1 LFSRGSYLYAAMTNL
16 QERSQFELEEPTPSM
31 NTSTFELSAT
41 LKSQD
46 DDDTELLSSFA
57 SMMVSSI
64 ETLGESTWNNSS
76 TQNLSILIHQTKT
89 KEDVQYQLLRNAH
102 ECFGY
107 LQFPVCV
114 SCIQDVP
121 TELSVVSGKLILY
134 VQAAWSNSAAEL
146 TDVFL
151 HPLILEAIETLF
163 IPVAIIPNRV
173 EGQQA
178 LQLNVALVGF
188 MDSSH
193 KNLIE
198 PICCKEL
205 SIRPILETAMSYV
218 LKKNEQPI
226 PTFLADM
233 MLSYSSD
240 NKGFER
246 RAWFGFHDK
255 VPASDEFC
263 SIVGIQHWQFGGFAS
278 QADDPVVEIMYNY
291 KETCYSSL
299 LRQVLT
305 LLTSRQIVVYCQ
317 SNDER
322 MAARVEINK
331 LSGLGKYDRQIA
343 IVQVSKSIVFEPRI
357 DNNCFTGIRQ
367 TPLRYVPMTEYQASK
382 SNQLIVDGQYEKAT
396 ALLSPRQVKILATA
410 VSTCFK
416 DFFDVVGYP
425 IIDAWMSTMDK
436 NPPHRAQWIK
446 DDTEFDTELELYC
459 I

>member
-1 LFSRGSYLYAAMTNL
+1 MTNL
-16 QERSQFELEEPTPSM
+16 QERSQFELEEPTHTM
-31 NTSTFELSAT
+31 NYSTFGPSAT

-64 ETLGESTWNNSS
+64 ETLGDSTWNNSS
-76 TQNLSILIHQTKT
+76 TQNLSMLIHQTKT
-89 KEDVQYQLLRNAH
+89 KEDVQYQLRRNEH

-107 LQFPVCV
+107 LQFHVSV
-114 SCIQDVP
+114 SCIQEVP

-134 VQAAWSNSAAEL
+134 LQASWSNVKVEL

-173 EGQQA
+173 DGQQSH
-178 LQLNVALVGF
+178 LLNVTSIGF

-193 KNLIE
+193 QNLLE
-198 PICCKEL
+198 PISCQEF
-205 SIRPILETAMSYV
+205 SIRTILETAMSYV
-218 LKKNEQPI
+218 LKKNDQPI

-233 MLSYSSD
+233 MLSYPID
-240 NKGFER
+240 KGRER

-255 VPASDEFC
+255 LPALDEFR
-263 SIVGIQHWQFGGFAS
+263 SINGIQCWQLGGFAN
-278 QADDPVVEIMYNY
+278 QADDPVVEIVYDY
-291 KETCYSSL
+291 TETCYSAL

-305 LLTSRQIVVYCQ
+305 LLTSRQIVLYCQ

-331 LSGLGKYDRQIA
+331 LSGFGKYERQIA
-343 IVQVSKSIVFEPRI
+343 VVQVSKSNVFEPLI
-357 DNNCFTGIRQ
+357 DNNCFAAIRQ
-367 TPLRYVPMTEYQASK
+367 TPLRYVPMTAYQASK
-382 SNQLIVDGQYEKAT
+382 SNQFILDGQYDKAT
-396 ALLSPRQVKILATA
+396 ALLSPRQVKILATV
-410 VSTCFK
+410 VSTGSK

-425 IIDAWMSTMDK
+425 IIDAWISTTEK
-436 NPPHRAQWIK
+436 NPPHRTQWIK
-446 DDTEFDTELELYC
+446 DDTEIDTELELYC

>member
-1 LFSRGSYLYAAMTNL
+1 
-16 QERSQFELEEPTPSM
+16 
-31 NTSTFELSAT
+31 
-41 LKSQD
+41 
-46 DDDTELLSSFA
+46 
-57 SMMVSSI
+57 
-64 ETLGESTWNNSS
+64 
-76 TQNLSILIHQTKT
+76 
-89 KEDVQYQLLRNAH
+89 
-102 ECFGY
+102 
-107 LQFPVCV
+107 
-114 SCIQDVP
+114 
-121 TELSVVSGKLILY
+121 
-134 VQAAWSNSAAEL
+134 
-146 TDVFL
+146 
-151 HPLILEAIETLF
+151 
-163 IPVAIIPNRV
+163 
-173 EGQQA
+173 
-178 LQLNVALVGF
+178 
-188 MDSSH
+188 
-193 KNLIE
+193 
-198 PICCKEL
+198 
-205 SIRPILETAMSYV
+205 
-218 LKKNEQPI
+218 
-226 PTFLADM
+226 
-233 MLSYSSD
+233 
-240 NKGFER
+240 
-246 RAWFGFHDK
+246 
-255 VPASDEFC
+255 
-263 SIVGIQHWQFGGFAS
+263 
-278 QADDPVVEIMYNY
+278 MYNY

>member
-1 LFSRGSYLYAAMTNL
+1 MNDI
-16 QERSQFELEEPTPSM
+16 QEYSQFELEETTPSM
-31 NTSTFELSAT
+31 NYSTFGLHAT

-46 DDDTELLSSFA
+46 DDETELLSSFA
-57 SMMVSSI
+57 SMMVSSV
-64 ETLGESTWNNSS
+64 ETLGDSTWNNSS
-76 TQNLSILIHQTKT
+76 TQSLSILIHQTKT
-89 KEDVQYQLLRNAH
+89 KEDVQYQLRKNEH
-102 ECFGY
+102 DCFGY
-107 LQFPVCV
+107 LQFHVSA

-134 VQAAWSNSAAEL
+134 VQTSWSNAKVEPTNA
-146 TDVFL
+146 FL
-151 HPLILEAIETLF
+151 HPLILEAIETFF
-163 IPVAIIPNRV
+163 IPVAIIPNHV
-173 EGQQA
+173 EGQQS
-178 LQLNVALVGF
+178 LQLNVTSVGF

-198 PICCKEL
+198 PISCQGL

-226 PTFLADM
+226 PTFLGDM

-240 NKGFER
+240 KGFER
-246 RAWFGFHDK
+246 HAWFGFHDK
-255 VPASDEFC
+255 LPASDEFC
-263 SIVGIQHWQFGGFAS
+263 SIMGMQRCQFGGFAN
-278 QADDPVVEIMYNY
+278 QADDPVVEIIYNY

-331 LSGLGKYDRQIA
+331 LSGLGKYERQIA
-343 IVQVSKSIVFEPRI
+343 IVQVNKSIVFEPRM
-357 DNNCFTGIRQ
+357 DNNCYSGIRQ

-382 SNQLIVDGQYEKAT
+382 SNQLIVDGQYEKAAT
-396 ALLSPRQVKILATA
+396 LLSPRQVKILATA

-425 IIDAWMSTMDK
+425 IIDAWISTMDK
-436 NPPHRAQWIK
+436 NPPRRTQWIK
-446 DDTEFDTELELYC
+446 DDTEIDAELELYC